1 MARACPGRSS
11 EGARQEDV
19 AACTM
24 QAGWWFISIDA
35 CFICYIRLDKMTRV
49 WFYPFAAI
57 RAQHRIQGSCPIE
70 TVALTSWADLRC
82 PMDAVPALLCG
93 IATVQPEPVS
103 LVRSFAVA
111 DDPRFPRPF
120 GLIHVEHRLALL
132 ASNTRG
138 RGAIYARPATPRMLP
153 SPRHTDGASRSAI
166 RHLRK

>member
-1 MARACPGRSS
+1 
-11 EGARQEDV
+11 
-19 AACTM
+19 M

-70 TVALTSWADLRC
+70 TVASPSWADLRC